1 MIIWISSYP
10 KSGNTYIRSFLAAY
24 YYSNNGKFQFD
35 DLLKMEQFPNLKYS
49 KFKTKSME
57 ETSKN
62 WIYNQKSFFDK
73 EKLNFVKTHNTLVE
87 YKGNKFTTKNET
99 LAAIYIVRDP
109 RNLITS
115 FVNHYSLTY
124 EQAINFMID
133 ENSSLIEKTADGDH
147 SSFTYINTWSN
158 HYKSWKNNKEFK
170 TLFIKYE
177 DLENKK
183 EETFLTI
190 INFLNNVNNNSE
202 KIDDKKFKNSIKS
215 TNFVNLKNKEKNEGF
230 YESVVSKKT
239 GKKINFFNLGFNN
252 RWEKILD
259 RNTINKMNDIF
270 KSDLE
275 QLGYENCNKKQ

>member
-124 EQAINFMID
+124 EQAINFMTD

-275 QLGYENCNKKQ
+275 QLGYENFNKKQ

>member
-73 EKLNFVKTHNTLVE
+73 KKLNFVKTHNTLVE

-124 EQAINFMID
+124 EEAINFMID

-183 EETFLTI
+183 EDTFLNI
-190 INFLNNVNNNSE
+190 INFLNNVKNNSE
-202 KIDDKKFKNSIKS
+202 IIDDKKFKNSIKS

-275 QLGYENCNKKQ
+275 QLGYENFNKKQ

>member
-24 YYSNNGKFQFD
+24 YYSNKGKFQFD

-49 KFKTKSME
+49 KFKTESME
-57 ETSKN
+57 EASKN

-73 EKLNFVKTHNTLVE
+73 EKLSFVKTHNTLVE

-109 RNLITS
+109 RNLISS

-124 EQAINFMID
+124 EQTLHFMTD
-133 ENSSLIEKTADGDH
+133 KNSSLIEKTADGDYG
-147 SSFTYINTWSN
+147 SFTYVNTWSN
-158 HYKSWKNNKEFK
+158 HYKSWKDNKEFK

-177 DLENKK
+177 DLESKK
-183 EETFLTI
+183 EETFLNI
-190 INFLNNVNNNSE
+190 INFINNLKNNSE
-202 KIDDKKFKNSIKS
+202 KIDKKKFENSIKS

-239 GKKINFFNLGFNN
+239 GKKVNFFNLGFNN

-259 RNTINKMNDIF
+259 KKIVTEMNNIF
-270 KSDLE
+270 KIDLE
-275 QLGYENCNKKQ
+275 QLGYKNLNKK

>member
-202 KIDDKKFKNSIKS
+202 KIDDKKFKTSIKS

-259 RNTINKMNDIF
+259 RNTINKMNHIF

-275 QLGYENCNKKQ
+275 QLGYENFNKKQ

>member
-275 QLGYENCNKKQ
+275 QLGYENFNKKQ

>member
-133 ENSSLIEKTADGDH
+133 ENSSLIEKTAYGDH

-275 QLGYENCNKKQ
+275 QLGYENFNKKQ

>member
-133 ENSSLIEKTADGDH
+133 DNSSLIEKTADGDH

-190 INFLNNVNNNSE
+190 INFLNNVNNNSK

-275 QLGYENCNKKQ
+275 QLGYENFNKKQ

>member
-215 TNFVNLKNKEKNEGF
+215 TNFVNLKNKEKTEGF

-275 QLGYENCNKKQ
+275 QLGYENFNKKQ

>member
-1 MIIWISSYP
+1 M
-10 KSGNTYIRSFLAAY
+10 AAY
-24 YYSNNGKFQFD
+24 YFSDKGKFQFD

-49 KFKTKSME
+49 KFKTESME

-62 WIYNQKSFFDK
+62 WIYNQRSFFDR

-87 YKGNKFTTKNET
+87 YKGNKFTTRNET

-109 RNLITS
+109 RNLISS

-124 EQAINFMID
+124 EQALNFMTD

-183 EETFLTI
+183 EEIFLKI
-190 INFLNNVNNNSE
+190 INFLNNLNNNAK
-202 KIDDKKFKNSIKS
+202 KIDKKKFENSIKS
-215 TNFVNLKNKEKNEGF
+215 TNFVNLKNKEKIEGF

-239 GKKINFFNLGFNN
+239 GKKVNFFNLGFNN

-259 RNTINKMNDIF
+259 KKLINKMNDIF
-270 KSDLE
+270 KSDFE
-275 QLGYENCNKKQ
+275 YLGYESF

>member
-190 INFLNNVNNNSE
+190 INFLNNVNNNSK

-275 QLGYENCNKKQ
+275 QLGYENFNKKQ